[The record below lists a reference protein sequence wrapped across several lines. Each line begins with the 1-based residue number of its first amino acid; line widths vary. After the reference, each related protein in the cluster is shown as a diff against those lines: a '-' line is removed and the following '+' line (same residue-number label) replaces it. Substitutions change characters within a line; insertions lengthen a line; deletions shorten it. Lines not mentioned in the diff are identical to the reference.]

1 MFDTV
6 NFWIDRAELSGIS
19 PFDVLPCLSEITERQ
34 NDKGYSCTGRAGD
47 YTVNVY
53 EAGISLKGSL
63 AKNYFGDNLHTL
75 KRRDVKQAVE
85 QLCDGLHTDIGTAKV
100 TRLDVSTIIPTKR
113 PPADYYGYLGG
124 KPYFERLQST
134 PDTLY
139 YNNRQRQIVFYDK
152 TGEATAKGVQI
163 PEILQNSNLFR
174 YELRYTKRL
183 NRQLNTDLTAAKLY
197 DVEFYRSVI
206 GDWYNEFKTIRKIKK
221 QSFMTDMIDSIN
233 SKKDAK
239 EALFAALLQ
248 EKGQSYIDEFLSGL
262 KAQKR
267 FGNRSD
273 YTKLKADLD
282 KIIVAGNGNKSDL
295 IKELETAIFDIARY
309 AR

>member
-6 NFWIDRAELSGIS
+6 NFWIDRAELQGN
-19 PFDVLPCLSEITERQ
+19 PFDICLCLSEITERQ
-34 NDKGYSCTGRAGD
+34 NNKGYSCTGKAGD
-47 YTVNVY
+47 YTVSVY

-75 KRRDVKQAVE
+75 MRRDVKQAVE
-85 QLCDGLHTDIGTAKV
+85 QLCDGLHTDIGMAKV
-100 TRLDVSTIIPTKR
+100 TRLDVSTIIQTR
-113 PPADYYGYLGG
+113 HPPADYYGYLGG

-174 YELRYTKRL
+174 YELRYTNHL

-197 DVEFYRSVI
+197 DVEFYRPVI
-206 GDWYNEFKTIRKIKK
+206 GSWHNEFKSIQKIKK
-221 QSFMTDMIDSIN
+221 QSFIMDMIDSIN

-248 EKGQSYIDEFLSGL
+248 EKGQSYIDEFLNDL

-267 FGNRSD
+267 FVNRSD